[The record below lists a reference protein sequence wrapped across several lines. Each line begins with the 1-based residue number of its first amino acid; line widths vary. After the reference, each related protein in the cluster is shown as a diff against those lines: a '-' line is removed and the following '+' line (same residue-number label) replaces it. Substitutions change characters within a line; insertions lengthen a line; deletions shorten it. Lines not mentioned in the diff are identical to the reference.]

1 MKFSKKSLAYF
12 SIKNKKIYARY
23 KKKPNLRDYLDLVK
37 RGVIP
42 RPHYALGILMAAH
55 QAYKLGYEKISIIEF
70 GCFNLDGLIDMEQH
84 VKDIKEFINIEFDIF
99 GFDYGKGLPKMKFHE
114 ADRMQEWDIGD
125 YRFENKENLNS
136 LKNAKIIW
144 GNVNKTVKK
153 FIKETD
159 LTKAPIGFISND
171 LDYYTSTYKSFD
183 LLKTKPSNFIAR
195 PILYFDD
202 FFRSS
207 KYEGEYLAI
216 EMFNKKNKKKLSE
229 ILEFTEQ
236 LSMFWKKWTFLGT
249 RFRYLIDFKH
259 PKYKIRYHDLMVLL
273 PDSKSNAN
281 LKDSDI

>member
-1 MKFSKKSLAYF
+1 MTFSKKSQAYF
-12 SIKNKKIYARY
+12 SIKNKRIYTRY
-23 KKKPNLRDYLDLVK
+23 KKKPNLLDYLDLVK

-55 QAYKLGYEKISIIEF
+55 QAFKLGYKKISIIEF

-84 VKDIKEFINIEFDIF
+84 VKDIKEFINIEFNIF

-114 ADRMQEWDIGD
+114 ADRMQEWDVGD
-125 YRFENKENLNS
+125 YSFKDKENLNS
-136 LKNAKIIW
+136 LKSAKIIW
-144 GNVNKTVKK
+144 GNVNKTIKK

-183 LLKTKPSNFIAR
+183 LLKTKSINFIPR

-229 ILEFTEQ
+229 ILELTEQ
-236 LSMFWKKWTFLGT
+236 LSMFWKKWTYLGT
-249 RFRYLIDFKH
+249 RFRCLIDFKH
-259 PKYKIRYHDLMVLL
+259 PKYKIRYHDLLVLL
-273 PDSKSNAN
+273 PNSKSNAN